1 MRTSAAVLILASAFS
16 LAVTI
21 TCGGIVEPPP
31 PPVNFCRH
39 LPTVEGNSWE
49 YKVTADSMYGAPE
62 EYKLT
67 FEITARRDTNDE
79 FPLAYVI
86 TITKNGRPAGEV
98 VVAAWGNACFVMR
111 VGRACLIEDG
121 MQVGEWSQTGFIV
134 DFPLEYRRDVKIK
147 VPAEPPKAGE
157 KKFRCREF
165 FRDNENAL
173 IPEMWRELYADG
185 VGLVCYENN
194 FKEYRVD
201 PFELVDWRM
210 VTYELTSY
218 HVQKDKWKEQY

>member
-21 TCGGIVEPPP
+21 TCDGGTTPPP
-31 PPVNFCRH
+31 RAVNFCRH
-39 LPTVEGNSWE
+39 LPTVEGNKWE

-67 FEITARRDTNDE
+67 FEITGRTDQYDE

-86 TITKNGRPAGEV
+86 TITRNGRQAGEV
-98 VVAAWGNACFVMR
+98 IVAPSGNACFVKR
-111 VGRACLIEDG
+111 VGRACLIEDE
-121 MQVGEWSQTGFIV
+121 MQVGEWSQTGLIV

-147 VPAEPPKAGE
+147 VPAEPPEAGKE
-157 KKFRCREF
+157 KFKCREF

-173 IPEMWRELYADG
+173 KPEMWRELYAVG
-185 VGLVCYENN
+185 VGLVYYENN
-194 FKEYRVD
+194 FKEYRID

-218 HVQKDKWKEQY
+218 HVQEDKWKEQY